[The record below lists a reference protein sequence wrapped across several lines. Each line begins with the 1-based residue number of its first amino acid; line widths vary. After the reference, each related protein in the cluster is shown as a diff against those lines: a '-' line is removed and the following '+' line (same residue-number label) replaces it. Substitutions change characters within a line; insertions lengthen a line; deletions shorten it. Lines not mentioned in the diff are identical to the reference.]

1 MYRTLSVIEQ
11 SAECLVNRIDRI
23 LSSVTDTYS
32 VYYEE
37 IELTIN
43 DFISQSIIFLCESL
57 KNKNDLYKLIDI
69 LYVAYEMV
77 RTKPFSDLIK

>member
-1 MYRTLSVIEQ
+1 VYRTLSVIEQ